1 MINNIIETYSKIHSS
16 IELVDDNQITFEGS
30 QIQGEFKKAWEVIE
44 EYYNENPTGT
54 LSFLEVG
61 AWKGLWAIAFAH
73 FCSIHDIEGYYVTIT
88 KLNDDINNN
97 GLLKTI
103 KYINKHSWDICAD
116 VIDSDTHNILAEDL
130 VRKYNEKYNIVFI
143 DAGHKYEDV
152 INDITK
158 FAPLCK
164 DILLFHD
171 IRPVEPTLNCGVYKA
186 IKNSGIELDIE
197 IVTREDL
204 MGIGIKYIK

>member
-61 AWKGLWAIAFAH
+61 AWKGLWGIAFSE
-73 FCSIHDIEGYYVTIT
+73 FCRLRGIEGYYTTIT
-88 KLNDDINNN
+88 MLDNDPNNIGLINTLKYLNTCDWMHPYLIDCNTHSEFAVDMVITDI
-97 GLLKTI
+97 LK
-103 KYINKHSWDICAD
+103 YD
-116 VIDSDTHNILAEDL
+116 
-130 VRKYNEKYNIVFI
+130 IVFI

-158 FAPLCK
+158 FVPLCK

-171 IRPVEPTLNCGVYKA
+171 IRPIEPTMNCGVYKA
-186 IKNSGIELDIE
+186 IKDSGIELDVE

-204 MGIGIKYIK
+204 MGIGIKYIE